1 MSDYQI
7 NEKDIESAIE
17 YLKHHDP
24 ANADR
29 EYAVEL
35 LNAMQDTAKEL
46 VNKDL
51 DFAQLLEATLKK
63 RD

>member
-7 NEKDIESAIE
+7 NEKDIKSVIE

-29 EYAVEL
+29 EYAIEL